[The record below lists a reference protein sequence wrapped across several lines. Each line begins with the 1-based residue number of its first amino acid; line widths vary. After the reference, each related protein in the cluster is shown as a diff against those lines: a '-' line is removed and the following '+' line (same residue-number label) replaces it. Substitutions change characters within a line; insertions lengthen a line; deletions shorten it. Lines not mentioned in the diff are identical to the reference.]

1 MANSLALRN
10 DTRWAYNET
19 VIRKIATIL
28 RMIKFSHS
36 VFALPFAIMAFF
48 LAGNAGTP
56 GFPGWDRLALIV
68 WCMVWARSVAM
79 TFNRIADARLD
90 ARNPRTADRA
100 IPAGQLSIKQ
110 AYLFL
115 YISAFLF
122 AAGTFLFWRPIGL
135 SSTGPRWFGYGN
147 YWPVWLS
154 LPTLLFICLYSYT
167 KRFTWASHFW
177 LGASLML
184 APVGTW
190 VAVSPPIGPVISS
203 TALILG
209 FAVLLWTA
217 GFDIIYACQDVTVD
231 RRDGLYSIPAK
242 LGLTTALWISRTCHS
257 LAITFL
263 LLLALKV
270 DLGGIYLTAV
280 LITAVL
286 LVAEHILVWK
296 GKMTHIKIAFGT
308 LNALISLI
316 LAAATICDII

>member
-1 MANSLALRN
+1 MNHTTHSLALFLR
-10 DTRWAYNET
+10 D
-19 VIRKIATIL
+19 IRLAHT
-28 RMIKFSHS
+28 
-36 VFALPFAIMAFF
+36 VFALPFIVATTVAAVQTNPHFY
-48 LAGNAGTP
+48 AGT
-56 GFPGWDRLALIV
+56 IV
-68 WCMVWARSVAM
+68 WKSAWILVAAFAARAVAM
-79 TFNRIADARLD
+79 GFNRVADAKLD

-100 IPAGQLSIKQ
+100 IPAGQLSINQ

-122 AAGTFLFWRPIGL
+122 AGGTFLFWRPIGL
-135 SSTGPRWFGYGN
+135 STTGPRWFGYGN

-203 TALILG
+203 TVLILG

-217 GFDIIYACQDVTVD
+217 GFDIIYACQDINVD
-231 RRDGLYSIPAK
+231 RRDGLYSIPAR

-257 LAITFL
+257 LASETGREPMT
-263 LLLALKV
+263 V
-270 DLGGIYLTAV
+270 SELGVST
-280 LITAVL
+280 
-286 LVAEHILVWK
+286 
-296 GKMTHIKIAFGT
+296 
-308 LNALISLI
+308 
-316 LAAATICDII
+316 